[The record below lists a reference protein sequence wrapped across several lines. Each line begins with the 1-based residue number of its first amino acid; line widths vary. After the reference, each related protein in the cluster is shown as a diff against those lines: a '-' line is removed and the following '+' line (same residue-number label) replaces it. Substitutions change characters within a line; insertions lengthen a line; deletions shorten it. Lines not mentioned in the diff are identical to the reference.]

1 MKLVLLFTL
10 IFSLSNFAHADWE
23 KILLNEPKNSS
34 NSEKQHSKHT
44 EGIEIDFEEKTR
56 SPKNEQWI
64 SQLTKNP
71 NKESKLSPEVAD
83 MLDKISQM
91 DRMLPDDS
99 IAKHVL
105 FSQFAIAYL
114 HAGDFLQAET
124 ISLRSIRMA
133 ERLSGKNSEE
143 TLRCTINLA
152 LLYEAIGDYER
163 ALEIALRSLE
173 ICEQNPKDGSRHKPV
188 AQGLVAG
195 FQLELGNHT
204 EAEKNAKESLQAA
217 RAKVKIEDPFV
228 IVKPLRVISA
238 LNYHQGNYKEAEEN
252 LNEALSY
259 VLDLKKQKAA
269 NQSRL
274 EKVLRES
281 IIDST
286 ILTIL
291 SNLFQLHLAANDPAA
306 ARQVLVDYEKI
317 QVTRDVP
324 ESIKKTQNIDFSQW
338 IIGKAIL
345 EQLSGNN
352 SLAQKYAQ
360 EYLAFHKQNLDAAL
374 LLVESQRL
382 NWQRRYLDFSIPVAF
397 CTPQELA
404 DIVLAWKGIV
414 LDSLGAD
421 RYRIARASSSKNKDT
436 FQQLAD
442 LRRQLS
448 QALIQHD
455 TQSREEVQILKNKIF
470 SAERT
475 LSKTSGTSTD
485 KKVASSTWQDVQKH
499 MQADS
504 VVVEFI
510 SYRELPDIRNGK
522 RHYGAIVLLSQSDPL
537 WVPIAP
543 AEEVEAAVRQLQQC
557 IAQQN
562 SDEPALEAAL
572 RHAHEVVFSKI
583 EEKIPA
589 TISKIYLSPDGVL
602 NFTPFSC
609 LLRKDGSFVAE
620 KYAVAYI
627 GSSRDLLKQIVE
639 NPERKLHLVAN
650 PVFDATVDT
659 KVLAQ
664 SNRLNRA
671 LQTTEF
677 SRINLHPLPGTQLE
691 ANRLLAIAKNAGWES
706 QALTAEDAT
715 EVNLYKIASPKILHL
730 ATHGFFLGGRSE
742 STSPDETNRGMAVK
756 PNPEHQPKSDNPF
769 EFSPMLQSGIALA
782 GAQTTLQSWGQG
794 RAPAPENDGILT
806 AEEVAALN
814 LEGTWLVTL
823 SACETGVGEAR
834 SGEGVF
840 GLRRAFMMAGTQNL
854 LMTLWPVNDAATADF
869 MADFYTKALATKD
882 APQALAETQRDW
894 LINLRKDK
902 GLHTAVRDA
911 GPFLIATTGKD
922 HPASLSK

>member
-10 IFSLSNFAHADWE
+10 IFLLSHISHADWE
-23 KILLNEPKNSS
+23 KILLNEPKKSS
-34 NSEKQHSKHT
+34 NSEKQHRKHT
-44 EGIEIDFEEKTR
+44 EGIEIDFEEKT
-56 SPKNEQWI
+56 SSTKNEQWI

-71 NKESKLSPEVAD
+71 NKNSKLSPEIAD
-83 MLDKISQM
+83 LLDKISQM

-105 FSQFAIAYL
+105 FSEFAVAYL

-124 ISLRSIRMA
+124 IGLRSIRMA

-163 ALEIALRSLE
+163 AQDIALRSVE
-173 ICEQNPKDGSRHKPV
+173 ICEQNPKAGSRHKPV

-204 EAEKNAKESLQAA
+204 EAEKNAKEALQAA
-217 RAKVKIEDPFV
+217 RSKVKIDDPLV

-238 LNYHQGNYKEAEEN
+238 LNLQKGNYKEAEEN

-259 VLDLKKQKAA
+259 VLDLKKQKSAS
-269 NQSRL
+269 QSRL
-274 EKVLRES
+274 EKVFRES
-281 IIDST
+281 MIDST
-286 ILTIL
+286 LLTIL
-291 SNLFQLHLAANDPAA
+291 SNLFHLHLAANNPTA
-306 ARQVLVDYEKI
+306 ARKVLVDYEKI
-317 QVTRDVP
+317 QAGRDVP
-324 ESIKKTQNIDFSQW
+324 ESIKKTENIDFSQW

-345 EQLSGNN
+345 EHLSGNN
-352 SLAQKYAQ
+352 SLAEKYAR

-421 RYRIARASSSKNKDT
+421 RSRIARASSSKNKDT
-436 FQQLAD
+436 LQQLAD

-455 TQSREEVQILKNKIF
+455 TRSREEVQILKNKIF
-470 SAERT
+470 SAERA
-475 LSKTSGTSTD
+475 LSKTSGTSAD
-485 KKVASSTWQDVQKH
+485 KKVASSTWRDVQKH
-499 MQADS
+499 VQADS

-510 SYRELPDIRNGK
+510 SYRELPDIRNGN
-522 RHYGAIVLLSQSDPL
+522 RHFGAIVLLSQSDPL

-543 AEEVEAAVRQLQQC
+543 AEEVEATVRLLQQC
-557 IAQQN
+557 IAQQD

-589 TISKIYLSPDGVL
+589 SVSKIYLSPDGVL

-609 LLRKDGSFVAE
+609 LLRKDGSFLAE

-627 GSSRDLLKQIVE
+627 GSSRDLLKQNVE

-691 ANRLLAIAKNAGWES
+691 ANRLLAIAEHAGWES

-756 PNPEHQPKSDNPF
+756 PNPEHQAKSDNPF

-814 LEGTWLVTL
+814 LDGTWLVTL

-882 APQALAETQRDW
+882 APQSLAETQRNW

-922 HPASLSK
+922 RPASVSQ